1 MRATNPAPSP
11 IAGIWLG
18 SRPSVAPTLRMCA
31 NDAPER
37 ERPNLLG
44 EFFHRLGVRY
54 DTKAVDGDPLEIDLT
69 LQALPGLQIMS
80 GRLQGARN
88 RRTRGNND
96 ATEDLGLL
104 VNLKGTL
111 ILAQRGREIALR
123 DGEAALVSCSD
134 ALDTVHRPPGGLLAL
149 RLLRPEIAP
158 RLAAQDCF
166 MRRIPDSTPALGL
179 LTRYANVLTHHATG
193 ADSDLQGTIASHLY
207 DLSALALG
215 ATRDAAE
222 LAKLH
227 GLRAALLLT
236 IKQDIARNLARPDLS
251 IAELAQRHGRTPRY
265 IQRLME
271 SEGTSFTEYLLAQRL
286 ARAHRMLTDP
296 RRGHEKVST
305 IALDTGFGDLSYFN
319 RTFRRH
325 YGDTPSAIR
334 ELAQAAHQS

>member
-1 MRATNPAPSP
+1 M
-11 IAGIWLG
+11 
-18 SRPSVAPTLRMCA
+18 LRMCA
-31 NDAPER
+31 NSAPER

-54 DTKAVDGDPLEIDLT
+54 DTQAVDGDPVEIDLT

-96 ATEDLGLL
+96 ATEDIGLII
-104 VNLKGTL
+104 NLKGTQV
-111 ILAQRGREIALR
+111 LAQRGREIVLH

-134 ALDTVHRPPGGLLAL
+134 ALDTVHRPPGDLLSL

-166 MRRIPDSTPALGL
+166 MRRIPGGTPALGL
-179 LTRYANVLTHHATG
+179 LTRYVNVLTHDATS
-193 ADSDLQGTIASHLY
+193 ADRGLQGTIASHVY
-207 DLSALALG
+207 DLAALALG

-222 LAKLH
+222 QATGQ
-227 GLRAALLLT
+227 GLRAARLFT
-236 IKQDIARNLARPDLS
+236 IKQDIARSLARPDLS
-251 IAELAQRHGRTPRY
+251 IDELARRHGCTPRY

-286 ARAHRMLTDP
+286 AHAHRMLTDP
-296 RRGHEKVST
+296 HRRGEKISM
-305 IALDTGFGDLSYFN
+305 IALDSGFGDLSYFN
-319 RTFRRH
+319 RTFRRR
-325 YGDTPSAIR
+325 YGDTPSAFR
-334 ELAQAAHQS
+334 VLARQAVDQA